1 MALPAPPTPSSWSRG
16 PIPCRD
22 LEKILIEVAAAGLNR
37 ADILQRRGH
46 YPPPP
51 GASPIIGMEVAGSVA
66 ALGADVTSW
75 KLGDSVCALLAGGG
89 YAEYCV
95 APVQQ
100 VLAVPV
106 GLSLTEAAGLP
117 EVWFTVW
124 ANLVNLV
131 HLSPGE
137 RLLVHGGSSGIG
149 LAAIQLARFIGAEV
163 LTTVGNESK
172 ADACRALGAIPIN
185 YHTEDFVERTLALT
199 ANEGVDVVLDMV
211 GGSYVERDFKVLRMD
226 GRLVLI
232 AFQQGSRCELD
243 LMPLLR
249 KRLRL
254 TGSSLRPRS
263 IEEKAAI
270 RDALA
275 RTIWPA
281 FEAGALK
288 VYLQATFPL
297 ADAAAAHRL
306 MESSSHIGKIILQ
319 VR

>member
-1 MALPAPPTPSSWSRG
+1 
-16 PIPCRD
+16 
-22 LEKILIEVAAAGLNR
+22 LNR

-46 YPPPP
+46 YPPPA
-51 GASPIIGMEVAGSVA
+51 GASPIIGMEVAGTVA
-66 ALGADVTSW
+66 ALGAEVTSW
-75 KLGDSVCALLAGGG
+75 KLGDSVCALLSGGG

-95 APVQQ
+95 APTQQ
-100 VLAVPV
+100 VLPVPA

-117 EVWFTVW
+117 EAWFTVW
-124 ANLVNLV
+124 ANLINLV

-199 ANEGVDVVLDMV
+199 ADEGVDVVLDMV

-226 GRLVLI
+226 GRLVFI

-249 KRLRL
+249 KRLRV
-254 TGSSLRPRS
+254 TGSTLRSRS
-263 IEEKAAI
+263 SEEKGAI

-288 VYLQATFPL
+288 MSLHATFPL